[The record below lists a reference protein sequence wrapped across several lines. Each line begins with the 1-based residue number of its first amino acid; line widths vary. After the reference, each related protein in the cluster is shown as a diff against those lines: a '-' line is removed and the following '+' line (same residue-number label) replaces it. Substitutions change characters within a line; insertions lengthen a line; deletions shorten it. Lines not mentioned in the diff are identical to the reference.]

1 MIRIRTHRALSAL
14 HAALLTTAFAAGAAG
29 FASSALGQ
37 AYPSRPIRIIAPF
50 PPGNAADVVSRAMT
64 DRLSQRLGQPVL
76 VDNRAGGAGIIGVDA
91 VAKSA
96 PDGYTLLITSI
107 SPVAILP
114 AVYKKLP
121 YDVEKDFV
129 PVSMAGFTS
138 MILVMNPSVPA
149 NNLRELIA
157 FFKNNPGKHNYAH
170 IGPGTISHLC
180 MESLKLA
187 AGIDVFGVPYKGS
200 GQALTDMLGGQVT
213 LMFDGMTSANSQV
226 KAGKVKAL
234 AVTSQ
239 KRSPFAPTVP
249 TMGDEG
255 VSGMHDLN
263 MIAWIGVFAPS
274 GTPRPIIE
282 RWHKEI
288 TEVTQLPDVRER
300 LGNVSVEAAPS
311 ETPEKFGEFH
321 RSELAK
327 WNKIARSAGVHQS
340 Q

>member
-1 MIRIRTHRALSAL
+1 MIRTMKRSTL
-14 HAALLTTAFAAGAAG
+14 HALTAASLAATCAMNAFA
-29 FASSALGQ
+29 Q

-107 SPVAILP
+107 SPMAILP

-121 YDVEKDFV
+121 YDVEKDFI

-157 FFKNNPGKHNYAH
+157 FLKSNPGKHNYAH

-239 KRSPFAPTVP
+239 KRSPYAPTVP

-255 VSGMHDLN
+255 VGAMHELN
-263 MIAWIGVFAPS
+263 MIAWIGVFAPA
-274 GTPRPIIE
+274 GTPRAIVE
-282 RWHKEI
+282 RWHKELV
-288 TEVTQLPDVRER
+288 EVTQLADVRER
-300 LGNVSVEAAPS
+300 LGNVSVEPAPS
-311 ETPEKFGEFH
+311 ESPEKFGEFLQA
-321 RSELAK
+321 ELSK
-327 WNKIARSAGVHQS
+327 WDKIARSAGVHRS